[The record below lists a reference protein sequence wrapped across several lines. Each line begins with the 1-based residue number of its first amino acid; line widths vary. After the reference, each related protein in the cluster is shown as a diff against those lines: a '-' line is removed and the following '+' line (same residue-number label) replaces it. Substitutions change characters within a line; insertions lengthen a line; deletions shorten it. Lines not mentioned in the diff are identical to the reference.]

1 MRALSLL
8 GQGEWRGGEEE
19 EEDGGRRQKKQGE
32 GRRRGKKGTGGR
44 GRSHQRCVL
53 EPWVWRY
60 NCAMFLDPLPAPS
73 LHRGAGTG
81 EASVSEFLPSSS
93 LPPSLPSAAAAELA
107 LRVTHGGAVMGWCH
121 LSQSCVCWSLS
132 HIQLFATPWTIARQA
147 PLSMGFSRQKCWGG

>member
-1 MRALSLL
+1 M

-19 EEDGGRRQKKQGE
+19 EEE
-32 GRRRGKKGTGGR
+32 GRKETEKAGRGEKEGEEGNRRKRRK

-107 LRVTHGGAVMGWCH
+107 LRVTHGGAVLGWCIF
-121 LSQSCVCWSLS
+121 LRVVCVGRSVTSNSLQP
-132 HIQLFATPWTIARQA
+132 HGP
-147 PLSMGFSRQKCWGG
+147 

>member
-1 MRALSLL
+1 M
-8 GQGEWRGGEEE
+8 GQGEWRGGEEKE
-19 EEDGGRRQKKQGE
+19 KE
-32 GRRRGKKGTGGR
+32 GRKGTEKAGR
-44 GRSHQRCVL
+44 GEKEGEEGNRRKRRKGRSHQSCVM

-60 NCAMFLDPLPAPS
+60 NCAVFLDPLPAPS

-81 EASVSEFLPSSS
+81 EASVSEFLPSSF
-93 LPPSLPSAAAAELA
+93 LPPSFPSAAAAELA
-107 LRVTHGGAVMGWCH
+107 FRVTHGGAVMGWCH